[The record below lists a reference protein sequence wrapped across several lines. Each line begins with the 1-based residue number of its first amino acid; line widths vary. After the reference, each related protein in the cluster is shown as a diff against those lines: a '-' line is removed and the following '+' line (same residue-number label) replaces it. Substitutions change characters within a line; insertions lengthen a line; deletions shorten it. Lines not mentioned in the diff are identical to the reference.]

1 MVIEGIGGSR
11 ERYNDVKNRAGE
23 RDRTADLRITS
34 APLYRL
40 SYTSL
45 ATSTDKEQLAKTK
58 QQNRAALL

>member
-1 MVIEGIGGSR
+1 MVIEGIGGSK
-11 ERYNDVKNRAGE
+11 ERCNDVKNRAGE

-45 ATSTDKEQLAKTK
+45 AKIAGKERLAKTK